1 VYIAIRTPIYYI
13 ACSEDIKLLT
23 FKKAATIGKY
33 GTMVNTKHITEAQK
47 KANRKAAQNKHY
59 EKTKPMVNTKFLTEA
74 QEIASRKAA
83 QNKHYEKTKP
93 AILLKMKAL
102 NQTPERKETVKD
114 RNSAYRKTDK
124 YKAYAR
130 KVRANQ
136 LEALRLISIA
146 QWRDF
151 MHGDGDCDFT
161 KDEMEELQNTYA
173 AQIEAEVDRF
183 LSTVLLEGGECA
195 GLTFEV

>member
-1 VYIAIRTPIYYI
+1 
-13 ACSEDIKLLT
+13 
-23 FKKAATIGKY
+23 
-33 GTMVNTKHITEAQK
+33 MVNTKHITEAQK
-47 KANRKAAQNKHY
+47 KAN
-59 EKTKPMVNTKFLTEA
+59 
-74 QEIASRKAA
+74 RKAA

-161 KDEMEELQNTYA
+161 KDDMDALESTDGA
-173 AQIEAEVDRF
+173 KIEAEVDHF
-183 LSTVLLEGGECA
+183 LSTVRLVDGDCA
-195 GLTFEV
+195 GLNFKV